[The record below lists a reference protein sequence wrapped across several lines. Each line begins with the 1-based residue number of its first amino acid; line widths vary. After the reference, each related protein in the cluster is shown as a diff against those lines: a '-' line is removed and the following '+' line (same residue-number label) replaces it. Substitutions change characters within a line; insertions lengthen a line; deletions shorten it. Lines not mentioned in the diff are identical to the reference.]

1 MNTHTQ
7 PILLA
12 EIFSNLGQMVWSK
25 DIQSGK
31 ITFLTSN
38 FSSFFELPMDI
49 LEMNPGL
56 LKSMIHPE
64 DQPYIDLFSKSLL
77 SNQFEQLEYR
87 ILTQTQKEKWVM
99 ERKQL
104 VKNELGEII
113 RLDVLLMDI
122 SDQKMEE
129 SRLLESETTFK
140 SLFYSHFN
148 PMWVYDPESLYFLA
162 VNDAAIRFYGYTHD
176 EFFRMTVKQIRPKED
191 VPELLKA
198 IRANN
203 FDEYR
208 EKTWRHVKKDG
219 SIIYVKLVSNEI
231 RFRGK
236 LSRLV
241 QVQDITREIEAENQT
256 IKAFNYLERF
266 QEAVSKSSL
275 LALLD
280 DCFDLVFVNE
290 NLIQKIGNPFQSL
303 IGKNFSILFSNIYNK
318 NQLAEMVQTLR
329 MGKIWTGERKLFRQN
344 GPHFW
349 VRCSIIPIQENEFQA
364 NQFLILADDISAL
377 KEAEKRS
384 KEYAIRLHNIIEGIT
399 DAIFVLD
406 RKWHLT
412 NLNQAAVHLLG
423 KKRIDLIEK
432 NIWELLPEEVAHR
445 IYQFFRKAKKR
456 KVTVEFEEY
465 FEPQEQWFDISLYPS
480 SDGLA
485 VCFRNV
491 SERRKK
497 DEERKELMEQLI
509 IQNRDLEEFTYIAS
523 HSLRAQIAN
532 ISMLCSAIDNGGLT
546 PSNQEIFDRLFQS
559 SSNLDTIIS
568 DLNTILTIKDR
579 GSVLWEL
586 VSFQNTYINVLSRLP
601 QNMAPFKKHIRLEID
616 PEVAIFSVRNYLETL
631 LLQII
636 TNSIRFRAMDKEP
649 DILVKAKAE
658 SGQIVVTISDNG
670 RGFDSQKVQ
679 KQLFQLYKTFH
690 PGLSGK
696 GLGLYLSKILADEL
710 QAIISIESH
719 TNTGTKV
726 AIHFPIKDR

>member
-1 MNTHTQ
+1 
-7 PILLA
+7 
-12 EIFSNLGQMVWSK
+12 
-25 DIQSGK
+25 
-31 ITFLTSN
+31 
-38 FSSFFELPMDI
+38 MDI

-77 SNQFEQLEYR
+77 SNQSEQLEYR

-203 FDEYR
+203 FEEYR

-280 DCFDLVFVNE
+280 DRFDLVFVNE

-412 NLNQAAVHLLG
+412 NLNQAAVQLLG

-719 TNTGTKV
+719 PNTGTKV

>member
-1 MNTHTQ
+1 
-7 PILLA
+7 
-12 EIFSNLGQMVWSK
+12 
-25 DIQSGK
+25 
-31 ITFLTSN
+31 
-38 FSSFFELPMDI
+38 MDM

-56 LKSMIHPE
+56 LKSMIHPD
-64 DQPYIDLFSKSLL
+64 DQPYIDLFSKNLL
-77 SNQFEQLEYR
+77 SNQYEQIEYR
-87 ILTQTQKEKWVM
+87 ILTQTNKEKWVM

-104 VKNELGEII
+104 IKNELGEII

-122 SDQKMEE
+122 SEQKSEE
-129 SRLLESETTFK
+129 SRLMESEVTFK

-148 PMWVYDPESLYFLA
+148 PMWVYDPETLYFLA

-198 IRANN
+198 IRSNN

-208 EKTWRHVKKDG
+208 EKTWKHVKKDG
-219 SIIYVKLVSNEI
+219 SLIFVKLVSNEI
-231 RFRGK
+231 QFRGK
-236 LSRLV
+236 SARLV
-241 QVQDITREIEAENQT
+241 QVHDITREIEAESQT
-256 IKAFNYLERF
+256 VKAFHYLERF
-266 QEAVSKSSL
+266 QDAVSKSSL

-280 DCFDLVFVNE
+280 DQFNLVFVND
-290 NLIQKIGNPFQSL
+290 NLKEKIGSESESL
-303 IGKNFSILFSNIYNK
+303 IGNEFSKLFSSIYNK
-318 NQLAEMVQTLR
+318 NQMDEITQILKR
-329 MGKIWTGERKLFRQN
+329 GKIWIGERKFYRQS

-349 VRCSIIPIQENEFQA
+349 VRCSIIPILENEFQA
-364 NQFLILADDISAL
+364 NQYLVLADDISGM

-384 KEYAIRLHNIIEGIT
+384 KEFAIRLHNIIEGIT

-412 NLNQAAVHLLG
+412 DLNQAAVLLLG
-423 KKRIDLIEK
+423 KRRNQMVDK
-432 NIWELLPEEVAHR
+432 NIWEILPEEVAHR
-445 IYQFFRKAKKR
+445 MYQFFRKAKKR

-465 FEPQEQWFDISLYPS
+465 FEPQDQWFDISLYPS

-491 SERRKK
+491 SERRKR

-509 IQNRDLEEFTYIAS
+509 VQNRDLEEFTYISS

-532 ISMLCSAIDNGGLT
+532 ISMLCSAMDNSGLT
-546 PSNQEIFDRLFQS
+546 PANQEIFDRLFQA

-586 VSFQNTYINVLSRLP
+586 VSFQNIYINVLSRLP
-601 QNMAPFKKHIRLEID
+601 QNMAPFKKFIRLVVD
-616 PEVAIFSVRNYLETL
+616 PDVTIFSVRNYLETL

-636 TNSIRFRAMDKEP
+636 TNSIRFRSVNQEP
-649 DILVKAKAE
+649 EIIVMVKNAPGE
-658 SGQIVVTISDNG
+658 IIVSIIDNG
-670 RGFDSQKVQ
+670 RGFDSKKVR

-710 QAIISIESH
+710 EATISIESSPNLE
-719 TNTGTKV
+719 TV
-726 AIHFPIKDR
+726 VQVRFPNRKN

>member
-1 MNTHTQ
+1 
-7 PILLA
+7 L
-12 EIFSNLGQMVWSK
+12 SGQ
-25 DIQSGK
+25 
-31 ITFLTSN
+31 
-38 FSSFFELPMDI
+38 SFF
-49 LEMNPGL
+49 
-56 LKSMIHPE
+56 
-64 DQPYIDLFSKSLL
+64 F
-77 SNQFEQLEYR
+77 
-87 ILTQTQKEKWVM
+87 
-99 ERKQL
+99 
-104 VKNELGEII
+104 
-113 RLDVLLMDI
+113 
-122 SDQKMEE
+122 
-129 SRLLESETTFK
+129 
-140 SLFYSHFN
+140 
-148 PMWVYDPESLYFLA
+148 
-162 VNDAAIRFYGYTHD
+162 
-176 EFFRMTVKQIRPKED
+176 
-191 VPELLKA
+191 
-198 IRANN
+198 
-203 FDEYR
+203 
-208 EKTWRHVKKDG
+208 
-219 SIIYVKLVSNEI
+219 
-231 RFRGK
+231 
-236 LSRLV
+236 
-241 QVQDITREIEAENQT
+241 
-256 IKAFNYLERF
+256 
-266 QEAVSKSSL
+266 
-275 LALLD
+275 
-280 DCFDLVFVNE
+280 
-290 NLIQKIGNPFQSL
+290 
-303 IGKNFSILFSNIYNK
+303 
-318 NQLAEMVQTLR
+318 
-329 MGKIWTGERKLFRQN
+329 
-344 GPHFW
+344 
-349 VRCSIIPIQENEFQA
+349 
-364 NQFLILADDISAL
+364 
-377 KEAEKRS
+377 RS

-412 NLNQAAVHLLG
+412 NLNQAAVQLLG

-719 TNTGTKV
+719 PNTGTKV
-726 AIHFPIKDR
+726 AIHFPI